1 MTNFS
6 GNKHLVKKQAGRPRV
21 LVAPLDWGLGH
32 ATRCIPVIYELLEQ
46 NAEVWLA
53 GEHAQERL
61 LRDEFPS
68 LPFLSLKGY
77 RVKYSHS
84 ASGLWRAILWQLP
97 RIWQTIRQENEWLKK
112 AVSEYELDAVV
123 SDNRFGLSHP
133 SIPCVFITHQLHVKS
148 PLGKWTENRIR
159 FTNYRFIH
167 KFSECWVPDIQ
178 DTGNLAGELSHPAV
192 LPRIPVRYTGILS
205 RLQQHD
211 QAIQKKHLFI
221 SLSGPEPQ
229 RTIWENKII
238 SEIAHYQGT
247 ATIVRGLPHADKLI
261 PSTNDIHFFN
271 HLPAGLY
278 SQEMEKAEWMI
289 SRSGY
294 STVMDIAKLGK
305 KAILVPT
312 PGQPEQE
319 YLGKYLSQKG
329 FAPTLTQNGFSL
341 GKALELANNFD
352 YQPLKNTPATGL
364 PEAVASLL
372 NRIKEKNNP
381 IQDQDTIALG

>member
-1 MTNFS
+1 MTKIS
-6 GNKHLVKKQAGRPRV
+6 GNKHLVEKQAGRPRI

-32 ATRCIPVIYELLEQ
+32 ATRCIPVIYELQRQ

-53 GEHAQERL
+53 GENAQERL

-77 RVKYSHS
+77 RVKYSRS
-84 ASGLWRAILWQLP
+84 ASGLWRALFWQLP
-97 RIWQTIRQENEWLKK
+97 RIWQTIRQENKWLKE
-112 AVSEYELDAVV
+112 AVSEYELDAVI

-133 SIPCVFITHQLHVKS
+133 TIPCVFMTHQLHVKS
-148 PLGKWTENRIR
+148 PFGKWTENRIR
-159 FTNYRFIH
+159 HTNYRFIN
-167 KFSECWVPDIQ
+167 KFSACWVPDVQ
-178 DTGNLAGELSHPAV
+178 DTNNLAGELSHPVV
-192 LPRIPVRYTGILS
+192 LPHVPVFYTGILS
-205 RLQQHD
+205 RLQSQY
-211 QAIQKKHLFI
+211 QVTQKNHLFI

-229 RTIWENKII
+229 RTVWENKII

-247 ATIVRGLPHADKLI
+247 ATIVRGLPQSDKLI

-278 SQEMEKAEWMI
+278 SQEMGKAEWVI

-294 STVMDIAKLGK
+294 STVMDIARLGK

-319 YLGKYLSQKG
+319 YLGKYLSEKG
-329 FAPTLTQNGFSL
+329 FASTLTQDGFSL
-341 GKALELANNFD
+341 GKALKLANGFN
-352 YQPLKNTPATGL
+352 YQPLENTSATGL
-364 PEAVASLL
+364 PEAVESLL
-372 NRIKEKNNP
+372 SRIKKKNS
-381 IQDQDTIALG
+381 L